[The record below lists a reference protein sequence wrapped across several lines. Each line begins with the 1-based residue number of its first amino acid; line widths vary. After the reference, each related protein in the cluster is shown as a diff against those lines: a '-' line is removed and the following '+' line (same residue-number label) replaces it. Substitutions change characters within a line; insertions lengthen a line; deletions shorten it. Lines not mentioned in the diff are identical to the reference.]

1 MKACSMSYGDDSGDN
16 SPHDDNIYR
25 VCVDPETNVVE
36 ISCIGIN
43 RLDTALEDTYVSVD
57 ALPEWVQRK
66 LALLMMTNPVPPT
79 HGVAGVGRRM
89 EENIYWVHYTGD

>member
-1 MKACSMSYGDDSGDN
+1 MKACSMSYGDDSEDN

-57 ALPEWVQRK
+57 ALPEWVQKK
-66 LALLMMTNPVPPT
+66 LALLMMTSPVPPT

-89 EENIYWVHYTGD
+89 EDNIYWVHYTGD

>member
-1 MKACSMSYGDDSGDN
+1 MLYDDDSGDN

-25 VCVDPETNVVE
+25 VCVDPETNAVE

-66 LALLMMTNPVPPT
+66 LALLMMTSPVPPT
-79 HGVAGVGRRM
+79 HGVTGVGRRM